1 MSWLKASYYWRR
13 PDGGAKGIACNDIS
27 TEQFREGETLL
38 PRTCHIVFFL
48 RMMREAGDDS
58 IYL

>member
-38 PRTCHIVFFL
+38 PRTCHIVFFFK
-48 RMMREAGDDS
+48 DDARGW
-58 IYL
+58 